1 MKGLSI
7 VSNLLII
14 LSISIYSSLSYA
26 DGDGEKIFK
35 DWYQSNN
42 SGVSAVEFQQ
52 YNEICG
58 SCHFPYQPGLLPAV
72 SWEKVM
78 SNTDNHFGSTLKLTT
93 VELRTMTR
101 YLLDNS
107 AGHVND
113 EVSYNILRSLKYDP
127 VVTRITKTPY
137 FVNKHSQLDHKDNAN
152 AKSIGQCDNCHQGAA
167 QGEY

>member
-1 MKGLSI
+1 MKSLSI
-7 VSNLLII
+7 ISKLLII

-26 DGDGEKIFK
+26 DGDGGKILK
-35 DWYQSNN
+35 DWYQSKNP
-42 SGVSAVEFQQ
+42 GVSAVKFQQ

-72 SWEKVM
+72 SWEKIM
-78 SNTDNHFGSTLKLTT
+78 SNKDNHFGITLKLTT
-93 VELRTMTR
+93 VESRTMTR

-113 EVSYNILRSLKYDP
+113 EVSSNMLRSLKYNP
-127 VVTRITKTPY
+127 VVIRITKTPY
-137 FVNKHSQLDHKDNAN
+137 FVNKHSQLDHKDNT
-152 AKSIGQCDNCHQGAA
+152 KDIRQCDNCHQGAA